1 MAVKEDLVAKLA
13 LQLAE
18 AFSAEVYGPDGPAL
32 DMDIDEIEETAVLA
46 ARAAFDAVIAEALRL
61 QNQKLP
67 SHMPCPTCHTS
78 AETRFERRKIQG
90 RMGSARIQEP
100 VCFCPACDRDFFPSA
115 GIAPAR

>member
-1 MAVKEDLVAKLA
+1 MAVKEELVAKLA

-18 AFSAEVYGPDGPAL
+18 TFSAEVYGPEGPEL
-32 DMDIDEIEETAVLA
+32 DTDIDQIEETAVLA

-67 SHMPCPTCHTS
+67 HRIPCPKCQKPS
-78 AETRFERRKIQG
+78 EPRFERRSIQG
-90 RMGSARIQEP
+90 RMGSANIQEP
-100 VCFCPACDRDFFPSA
+100 VCFCSACDRDFFPSA